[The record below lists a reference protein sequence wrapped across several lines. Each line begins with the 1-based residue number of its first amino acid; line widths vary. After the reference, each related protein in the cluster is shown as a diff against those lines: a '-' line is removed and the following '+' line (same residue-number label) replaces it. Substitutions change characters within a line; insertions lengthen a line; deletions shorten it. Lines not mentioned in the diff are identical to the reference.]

1 MTSPALVELTDSD
14 IDWGLP
20 AAPETPAPVDTVD
33 LLVDALIDAQ
43 AYRELASLA
52 IHHAH
57 WVQVE
62 LTRLRAQHARLIQ
75 DYRELR
81 TSQCEAAA

>member
-1 MTSPALVELTDSD
+1 MTSRELVELTDSD

-43 AYRELASLA
+43 AYRQLASLA

-57 WVQVE
+57 GLHVQ
-62 LTRLRAQHARLIQ
+62 LTQVRAQHSRLIEE
-75 DYRELR
+75 YRALR
-81 TSQCEAAA
+81 CGAAS